1 MAFDQDTTMSVQDAR
16 TLNQGFLAQIRSG
29 PEGLSK
35 MANTI
40 NEEIV
45 LTILREDGIARR
57 IMPFK
62 PISSAELSTDLN
74 NPDIP
79 VVFVPVEPQ
88 LNEYLAFA
96 VDFMQPSKDLWF
108 RSKVAPV
115 YFKPIKTKTIR
126 LHEGQLLANN
136 FPIRSY
142 IESIAKNDI
151 LAVEDIFLVSAI
163 ERCVQKFA
171 ATNSV
176 IGAIPLTKEDIA
188 DSNKAMIRNR
198 LATVMIV
205 LNEITYQDI
214 LKWNNSEVGSIIMED
229 IVEQGPKGEQ
239 LTYKSW
245 FGYKW
250 VLTNNIDVVPE
261 NVLYLL
267 PAQRYLGI
275 SYMLADAEQWL
286 EFRDGILS
294 TNTRE
299 IIGRNLF
306 NPRGP
311 IKMTLA

>member
-1 MAFDQDTTMSVQDAR
+1 MDNDSTMSVSDAR
-16 TLNQGFLAQIRSG
+16 MLNQGFLAQIRSG

-40 NEEIV
+40 NEEII

-62 PISSAELSTDLN
+62 PISSAELSTDIN

-88 LNEYLAFA
+88 LNEYLATA

-108 RSKVAPV
+108 RSKVAAV

-151 LAVEDIFLVSAI
+151 LAVEDIFLVNAI
-163 ERCVQKFA
+163 ERCVAKFPA
-171 ATNSV
+171 NALAGTK
-176 IGAIPLTKEDIA
+176 PLTKDDISDA
-188 DSNKAMIRNR
+188 AKQMTRNR
-198 LATVMIV
+198 LATTMIV
-205 LNEITYQDI
+205 INEITYYDI
-214 LKWNNSEVGSIIMED
+214 LKWNASEVGSLVEED
-229 IVEQGPKGEQ
+229 LIEHGPKGEE
-239 LTYKSW
+239 LKYKSW
-245 FGYKW
+245 FGFKW
-250 VLTNNIDVVPE
+250 VMTNNIDVVAE
-261 NVLYLL
+261 DVLYLL
-267 PAQRYLGI
+267 PSQRYLGV

-311 IKMTLA
+311 IKMTLT

>member
-1 MAFDQDTTMSVQDAR
+1 MHDNDNITSVSDAR
-16 TLNQGFLAQIRSG
+16 MLNQGFLAQVRSG
-29 PEGLSK
+29 SEGLQK

-40 NEEIV
+40 NEEII
-45 LTILREDGIARR
+45 LTVLREDGIARR
-57 IMPFK
+57 IMPFR
-62 PISSAELSTDLN
+62 PISSAELSTDKD
-74 NPDIP
+74 NPDTP
-79 VVFVPVEPQ
+79 VVFVPIEPQ
-88 LNEYLAFA
+88 LGEYLATP
-96 VDFMQPSKDLWF
+96 VDYMQPSKELWF
-108 RSKVAPV
+108 RSKVAAV

-142 IESIAKNDI
+142 IESICKNDI
-151 LAVEDIFLVSAI
+151 LAVEDIFLVNAI
-163 ERCVQKFA
+163 ERCVAKFPGNA
-171 ATNSV
+171 LNGT
-176 IGAIPLTKEDIA
+176 IPLTKEDIA
-188 DSNKAMIRNR
+188 DATKQMTRNR

-205 LNEITYQDI
+205 INEITYHDI
-214 LKWNNSEVGSIIMED
+214 LKWDNSEVGSLVMED
-229 IVEQGPKGEQ
+229 IVEHGPKGEE
-239 LTYKSW
+239 LKFKSW

-250 VLTNNIDVVPE
+250 VMTNNIDVVPE

-267 PAQRYLGI
+267 PAQRYLGV

>member
-1 MAFDQDTTMSVQDAR
+1 MAFENDNVLSVQDAR
-16 TLNQGFLAQIRSG
+16 QQNQGFLAQIRSG
-29 PEGLSK
+29 PDGMAK

-40 NEEIV
+40 NEEII

-151 LAVEDIFLVSAI
+151 LAVEDIFLVGAI
-163 ERCVQKFA
+163 ERCVAKFA
-171 ATNSV
+171 ATNALV
-176 IGAIPLTKEDIA
+176 GTIPLTKEDIA
-188 DSNKAMIRNR
+188 DANKAMIRNR

-214 LKWNNSEVGSIIMED
+214 LKWNNSEVGSMIMED
-229 IVEQGPKGEQ
+229 LIEQGPKGEE
-239 LTYKSW
+239 LKYKSW
-245 FGYKW
+245 FGFKW
-250 VLTNNIDVVPE
+250 VLTNNIDVVAE

-299 IIGRNLF
+299 IVGRNLF

>member
-1 MAFDQDTTMSVQDAR
+1 MAFDNEQQMSVQDAR
-16 TLNQGFLAQIRSG
+16 MLNQGFLQQLRSG
-29 PEGLSK
+29 AEGMSK
-35 MANTI
+35 LANTI
-40 NEEIV
+40 NEEII
-45 LTILREDGIARR
+45 LTVLREDGISRR
-57 IMPFK
+57 IMPFR
-62 PISSAELSTDLN
+62 PVSSAELTPDLQ
-74 NPDIP
+74 NPDVP
-79 VVFVPVEPQ
+79 MMAVPVEPQ
-88 LNEYLAFA
+88 LNEYLATA

-151 LAVEDIFLVSAI
+151 LAVEDIFLINAI
-163 ERCVQKFA
+163 ERCVAKMGA
-171 ATNSV
+171 PNSLV
-176 IGAIPLTKEDIA
+176 SPGPLVKDHIA
-188 DSNKAMIRNR
+188 DANKAMIKNR

-214 LKWNNSEVGSIIMED
+214 IKWNNSEVGSMIMED
-229 IVEQGPKGEQ
+229 IIENGPKGEE
-239 LTYKSW
+239 LKYKSW
-245 FGYKW
+245 LGFKW
-250 VLTNNIDVVPE
+250 VMTNNTDVIAE
-261 NVLYLL
+261 NVLYFL
-267 PAQRYLGI
+267 PAQRYLGV

-299 IIGRNLF
+299 IIGRNIF

-311 IKMTLA
+311 IKLRLT